1 MKKMHAVSV
10 LFCLFI
16 LAALVSCSAPP
27 AAEPQQAP
35 PAAAEPIKAEVA
47 ADHPGKALFESR
59 CSTCHGL
66 NMTETSKKDHKG
78 WEATVERMVLAG
90 AQLNEDQAKQV
101 ADYLAQTYPK

>member
-1 MKKMHAVSV
+1 MKKTNAAFV
-10 LFCLFI
+10 LLTILILI
-16 LAALVSCSAPP
+16 LAACSAPAAAP
-27 AAEPQQAP
+27 AAEPAQ
-35 PAAAEPIKAEVA
+35 VVV

-66 NMTETSKKDHKG
+66 NMTEASKKDKLG

-101 ADYLAQTYPK
+101 IDYLAVTYTK